1 MKVIFYLWKLW
12 IGRTNTHTYTQLQ
25 DIFLSRTPDIFLFIY
40 FCASIY
46 VVYILFESVLGVF
59 FIPKIVVKPNAQ
71 YKSTLLWLYNKL
83 VIVTEII
90 KLHSSMHQR
99 EKRLR
104 HLSVGMLGEEAD
116 DNPIKSFPVHGH
128 SFMRP

>member
-1 MKVIFYLWKLW
+1 M
-12 IGRTNTHTYTQLQ
+12 
-25 DIFLSRTPDIFLFIY
+25 P
-40 FCASIY
+40 

-99 EKRLR
+99 EKRLTY
-104 HLSVGMLGEEAD
+104 LSVGMLGEEAD